1 MLQSKGVTGKEFI
14 KCVNGTGD
22 ETTHSAL
29 FGVTPEDSQKIYNEL
44 SKMLSA
50 YTIRKLGA
58 THASPTPQSSISIS
72 VISSSS
78 VLHASPSPS
87 PPPPSDLV
95 VLSPPFKAEG
105 VPLFSPSVV
114 TPDLISGIRT
124 CQPKSDNGGPLF
136 STEENRSVAGK
147 KVKFYYVVSDPP
159 EVEVPSDINY
169 TVPTNASQSQF
180 FIGGASPLFSIK
192 TTKPK

>member
-22 ETTHSAL
+22 ETTHAAL

-50 YTIRKLGA
+50 YTIRKLG
-58 THASPTPQSSISIS
+58 TTRASPTPQPSVSIS
-72 VISSSS
+72 VISSSP
-78 VLHASPSPS
+78 VLQASQS

-114 TPDLISGIRT
+114 TPDLISGIRL

-169 TVPTNASQSQF
+169 TVPTNASQPQF